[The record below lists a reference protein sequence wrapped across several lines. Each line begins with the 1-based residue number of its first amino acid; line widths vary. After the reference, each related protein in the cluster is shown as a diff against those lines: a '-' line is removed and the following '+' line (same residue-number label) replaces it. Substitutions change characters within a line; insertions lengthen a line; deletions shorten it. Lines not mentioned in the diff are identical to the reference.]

1 MSMTSGVTQW
11 KPSGMQGITSCPEDS
26 TGGIFDHTGI
36 WNKLLLSYHV
46 FKFIKSKFVWM
57 GQELDLGSLQVTN
70 HAACSSQCR

>member
-26 TGGIFDHTGI
+26 TGGIFDRMGI

-46 FKFIKSKFVWM
+46 FKFIKCGEVPLLLRM
-57 GQELDLGSLQVTN
+57 DGPGT
-70 HAACSSQCR
+70 